1 MYRDTVKVAAI
12 LNIGKEDF
20 MKYLSRNQAE
30 QWLNQHTLYGQK
42 KKVFTNKFMRTL
54 KNSYRLVP
62 DKDSIFGKKY
72 SMRELKEY
80 ANDVNPRQVAS
91 AKRAPLQFD
100 AFCSSLM

>member
-42 KKVFTNKFMRTL
+42 KNGFTNKFMRTL

-80 ANDVNPRQVAS
+80 ANDVNPIKIA
-91 AKRAPLQFD
+91 
-100 AFCSSLM
+100 

>member
-1 MYRDTVKVAAI
+1 MYRDTVKVPAI

-30 QWLNQHTLYGQK
+30 QWLNQHTLYGQQ
-42 KKVFTNKFMRTL
+42 KKVFTNKFMRKL

-80 ANDVNPRQVAS
+80 ANDVNPRQIA
-91 AKRAPLQFD
+91 
-100 AFCSSLM
+100 

>member
-1 MYRDTVKVAAI
+1 MVYRDTVKVPAI

-42 KKVFTNKFMRTL
+42 KKVFTNKFMRKL

-80 ANDVNPRQVAS
+80 ANDVNPRQIA
-91 AKRAPLQFD
+91 
-100 AFCSSLM
+100 

>member
-1 MYRDTVKVAAI
+1 MVYRDTVKVPAI

-42 KKVFTNKFMRTL
+42 KKVFTNKFMRKL

-80 ANDVNPRQVAS
+80 ANDVKPRQIA
-91 AKRAPLQFD
+91 
-100 AFCSSLM
+100 

>member
-1 MYRDTVKVAAI
+1 MYRDTVKVPAI

-42 KKVFTNKFMRTL
+42 KKVFTNKFMRKL
-54 KNSYRLVP
+54 KNSYRLLP

-80 ANDVNPRQVAS
+80 ANDVNPRKIA
-91 AKRAPLQFD
+91 
-100 AFCSSLM
+100 

>member
-1 MYRDTVKVAAI
+1 
-12 LNIGKEDF
+12 

-42 KKVFTNKFMRTL
+42 KKVFTNKFMRKL
-54 KNSYRLVP
+54 KNSHRLVP

-80 ANDVNPRQVAS
+80 ASDVNPRKIA
-91 AKRAPLQFD
+91 
-100 AFCSSLM
+100 

>member
-1 MYRDTVKVAAI
+1 MYRDTVKVPAI

-42 KKVFTNKFMRTL
+42 KKVFTNKFMRKL

-80 ANDVNPRQVAS
+80 AHDVNPRQIA
-91 AKRAPLQFD
+91 
-100 AFCSSLM
+100 

>member
-1 MYRDTVKVAAI
+1 MYRDTVKVPAI

-42 KKVFTNKFMRTL
+42 KKVFTNKFMRKL
-54 KNSYRLVP
+54 KNSYRLLP

-80 ANDVNPRQVAS
+80 ANDVNPRQFA
-91 AKRAPLQFD
+91 
-100 AFCSSLM
+100 

>member
-1 MYRDTVKVAAI
+1 
-12 LNIGKEDF
+12 

-72 SMRELKEY
+72 SMR
-80 ANDVNPRQVAS
+80 
-91 AKRAPLQFD
+91 
-100 AFCSSLM
+100 

>member
-54 KNSYRLVP
+54 KNSYRLLP

-80 ANDVNPRQVAS
+80 ANDVNPRQIAYTTS
-91 AKRAPLQFD
+91 
-100 AFCSSLM
+100 M

>member
-1 MYRDTVKVAAI
+1 MYRDTVKVPAI

-80 ANDVNPRQVAS
+80 ANDVNPRQIAYTTS
-91 AKRAPLQFD
+91 
-100 AFCSSLM
+100 M

>member
-1 MYRDTVKVAAI
+1 MYRDTVKVPAI

-20 MKYLSRNQAE
+20 MKYLSRNRAE

-42 KKVFTNKFMRTL
+42 KNGFTNKFMRTL

-80 ANDVNPRQVAS
+80 ANDVNLRQIA
-91 AKRAPLQFD
+91 
-100 AFCSSLM
+100 

>member
-1 MYRDTVKVAAI
+1 MYRDTVKVPAI

-20 MKYLSRNQAE
+20 MKYLSINQAE

-42 KKVFTNKFMRTL
+42 KKVFTNKFMRKL
-54 KNSYRLVP
+54 KNSYRLLP

-80 ANDVNPRQVAS
+80 ANDVNPRQIA
-91 AKRAPLQFD
+91 
-100 AFCSSLM
+100 

>member
-80 ANDVNPRQVAS
+80 ANDVNPRQIAYTTS
-91 AKRAPLQFD
+91 
-100 AFCSSLM
+100 M

>member
-1 MYRDTVKVAAI
+1 MYRDTVKVPAI

-54 KNSYRLVP
+54 KNTYRLVP

-80 ANDVNPRQVAS
+80 ANDVNPRQIAYTTS
-91 AKRAPLQFD
+91 
-100 AFCSSLM
+100 M

>member
-1 MYRDTVKVAAI
+1 MSRLSLYFQLLKHYNSVYRDTVKVPAI

-80 ANDVNPRQVAS
+80 ANDVNPRQIA
-91 AKRAPLQFD
+91 
-100 AFCSSLM
+100 

>member
-42 KKVFTNKFMRTL
+42 KKVFTNKFMRKL

-62 DKDSIFGKKY
+62 DKHTIFGKKY
-72 SMRELKEY
+72 SLLELKEY
-80 ANDVNPRQVAS
+80 AHDVNPRQFA
-91 AKRAPLQFD
+91 
-100 AFCSSLM
+100 

>member
-1 MYRDTVKVAAI
+1 MYRDTVKVPAI
-12 LNIGKEDF
+12 INIGKEDF

-42 KKVFTNKFMRTL
+42 KKVFTNKFMRKL

-72 SMRELKEY
+72 SMQELKEY
-80 ANDVNPRQVAS
+80 ANDVNPRQIA
-91 AKRAPLQFD
+91 
-100 AFCSSLM
+100 

>member
-1 MYRDTVKVAAI
+1 MYRDTVKVPAI

-42 KKVFTNKFMRTL
+42 KKFFTNKFMRTL
-54 KNSYRLVP
+54 KNTYRLVP

-80 ANDVNPRQVAS
+80 ANDVNPRQIA
-91 AKRAPLQFD
+91 
-100 AFCSSLM
+100 

>member
-1 MYRDTVKVAAI
+1 MYRDTVKVPAI

-42 KKVFTNKFMRTL
+42 KNVFTNKFMRTL
-54 KNSYRLVP
+54 KNSYRLLP

-80 ANDVNPRQVAS
+80 ANDVNLRQIA
-91 AKRAPLQFD
+91 
-100 AFCSSLM
+100 

>member
-42 KKVFTNKFMRTL
+42 KKVFTNKFMRKL

-80 ANDVNPRQVAS
+80 ANDVNPRQIAYTTS
-91 AKRAPLQFD
+91 
-100 AFCSSLM
+100 M

>member
-1 MYRDTVKVAAI
+1 MYRDTVKVPAI

-42 KKVFTNKFMRTL
+42 KKVFTNKFMRKL
-54 KNSYRLVP
+54 KNSYRLVS

-80 ANDVNPRQVAS
+80 ANDVNPRQIA
-91 AKRAPLQFD
+91 
-100 AFCSSLM
+100 

>member
-42 KKVFTNKFMRTL
+42 KKVFTNKFMRKL

-80 ANDVNPRQVAS
+80 ASDVNPRKIA
-91 AKRAPLQFD
+91 
-100 AFCSSLM
+100 

>member
-1 MYRDTVKVAAI
+1 MYRDTVKVPAI

-54 KNSYRLVP
+54 KNSYRLLP

-80 ANDVNPRQVAS
+80 ANDVNPRQIAYTTS
-91 AKRAPLQFD
+91 
-100 AFCSSLM
+100 M